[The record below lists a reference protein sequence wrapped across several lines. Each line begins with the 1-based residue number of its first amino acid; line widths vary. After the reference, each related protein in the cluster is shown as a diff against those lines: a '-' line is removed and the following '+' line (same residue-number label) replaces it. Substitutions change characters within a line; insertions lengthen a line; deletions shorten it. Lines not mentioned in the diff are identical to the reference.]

1 MCMCVCPWKPEEGVR
16 SRTGV
21 RGSCELPH
29 MVLLALTE
37 FGSSGTRAS
46 ALNNKLSPAP
56 QRFFIICMCDT
67 CVGHACATVHMWR
80 SKDHCQ
86 E

>member
-21 RGSCELPH
+21 RGSCELPD

-46 ALNNKLSPAP
+46 ALNNKLSL
-56 QRFFIICMCDT
+56 QLLKDFLLYV
-67 CVGHACATVHMWR
+67 CVIHV
-80 SKDHCQ
+80 
-86 E
+86 